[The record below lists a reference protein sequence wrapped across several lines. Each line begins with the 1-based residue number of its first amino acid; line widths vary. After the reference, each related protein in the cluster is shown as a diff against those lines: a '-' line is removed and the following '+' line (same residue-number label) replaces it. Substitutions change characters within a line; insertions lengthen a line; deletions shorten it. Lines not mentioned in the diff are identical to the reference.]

1 MLFSP
6 DVIHQVIKSQSS
18 STDLASTS
26 SSNQW
31 PSPPAINCQSS
42 LADLLLSSSSSSQG
56 PSPLPT
62 AIHVND
68 DSGEDKKQ
76 PSSFSFLSIRQEFT
90 DVRSVK
96 TTPLSGRNTATIS
109 YAVKAEVKPVTK
121 VKRKVQWPIR
131 WRSM

>member
-18 STDLASTS
+18 STDLALTS
-26 SSNQW
+26 SSNQQ
-31 PSPPAINCQSS
+31 PSPPTINSKSS

-62 AIHVND
+62 AIHVNY

-76 PSSFSFLSIRQEFT
+76 PSSFLFLSIRQEFT
-90 DVRSVK
+90 NVRSIK

-109 YAVKAEVKPVTK
+109 NAVKAEVKPVTK
-121 VKRKVQWPIR
+121 VKRKVQWPIW